1 MRATLSAIAL
11 CAIGASAAILPA
23 VTEVETRQENAAV
36 WYFVT
41 YNAACGFGGCINAD
55 YVVFSP
61 PNVVPGAP
69 AFAARCNTLSGC
81 VNTVA
86 GSDIHASLLPS
97 SLPPLTITQTF
108 TSGGKNT
115 TVKGISDWSGT
126 WATAFT
132 IPVTVTA

>member
-1 MRATLSAIAL
+1 MRTAFSTLALFAIA
-11 CAIGASAAILPA
+11 ASAAILPP

-36 WYFVT
+36 WYAIT
-41 YNAACGFGGCINAD
+41 YDALCGFGGCINAD
-55 YVVFSP
+55 YVVFGAAG
-61 PNVVPGAP
+61 VVPGAP

-108 TSGGKNT
+108 TRGGKNV
-115 TVKGISDWSGT
+115 TVTGISDWSGT